1 MANQTFGVEGAQAAL
16 VPDSAYGDVAATVID
31 GARHHCLAMLFIVD
45 PDPNEDEALR
55 VDGLLQRLAVAA
67 WHGLD
72 TRLLIGG
79 SRGNGRIL
87 DGALVA
93 RARAQAL
100 GLPSRMV
107 AAVEQRSNHAK
118 ILVADDRCLL
128 GSHNWSP
135 GSLGGQTQD
144 SVLVRHAAIAAYF
157 ASRFEAHWDTAR
169 AEGFDVPA

>member
-1 MANQTFGVEGAQAAL
+1 MANQSFGVEGAQAAL
-16 VPDSAYGDVAATVID
+16 VVDSAYSDVAKTVID
-31 GARHHCLAMLFIVD
+31 VARHHCLAMLFIVD
-45 PDPNEDEALR
+45 PDPTEDEALR
-55 VDGLLQRLAVAA
+55 VDDLLQCLAVAA
-67 WHGLD
+67 WQGVD
-72 TRLLIGG
+72 TRLLVGG

-100 GLPSRMV
+100 GVPSRMV

-135 GSLGGQTQD
+135 GSLGDQTQD
-144 SVLVRHAAIAAYF
+144 SVIVSHPVIAAYF
-157 ASRFEAHWDTAR
+157 ASRFESHWEGAR